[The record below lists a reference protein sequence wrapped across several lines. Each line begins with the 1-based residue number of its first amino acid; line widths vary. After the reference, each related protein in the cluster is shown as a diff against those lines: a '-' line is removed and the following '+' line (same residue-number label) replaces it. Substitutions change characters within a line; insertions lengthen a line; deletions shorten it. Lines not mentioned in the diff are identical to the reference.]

1 MKDKIIYYVLLI
13 TGLVV
18 ILVGIK
24 NIYAFAGDASLLG
37 VFGQL
42 GGYICIIGGIV
53 NIGVALKVKKNMPA
67 KFPDS

>member
-53 NIGVALKVKKNMPA
+53 NIGVALKVKKNMSA

>member
-1 MKDKIIYYVLLI
+1 MKDKIIYYVLLV

-18 ILVGIK
+18 IGVGIK

-37 VFGQL
+37 VMGQL

-53 NIGVALKVKKNMPA
+53 NLGVALKVRKSIPA
-67 KFPDS
+67 KSPDD